1 VLNYLNRLAV
11 DNIKLKDPQFSTV
24 HSRLQE
30 AHFSPHFYD
39 VIGAIDGTYILV
51 VVPSSAMIE
60 HFGRYREIT

>member
-30 AHFSPHFYD
+30 AHFCPHFHD
-39 VIGAIDGTYILV
+39 VIGAIDGTYIPV